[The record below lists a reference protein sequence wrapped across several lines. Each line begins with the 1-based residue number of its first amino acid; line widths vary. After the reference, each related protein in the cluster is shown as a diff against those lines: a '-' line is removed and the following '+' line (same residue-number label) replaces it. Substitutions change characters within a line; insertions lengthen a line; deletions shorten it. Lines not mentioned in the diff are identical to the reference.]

1 MRLLSAVSDD
11 PVKTLLRLACVASW
25 LHSELLNAVQVLC
38 VSGAGLSWYRVLKQL
53 DSGPQGSCPCK
64 DHTITG

>member
-11 PVKTLLRLACVASW
+11 PVKTLLRLTCVASW

-38 VSGAGLSWYRVLKQL
+38 VSDAGLRWQL

-64 DHTITG
+64 GHTISG